1 MIYSTG
7 GYSLITKPTRF
18 TSTSA
23 TNLDH
28 IYTNAIQN
36 LCRSGVLILDISDH
50 LPTFCLIKNNCQ
62 KTRASD
68 CVRMIRDV
76 KHFNIKFFAE
86 EIALNLQQLTYTD
99 DPDLAIKKF
108 LQIIIDATNK
118 HAPLRK
124 LSRKEMKLKSKP
136 WITKGLLKSISTK
149 NKLFQ
154 QCYKQNYPFL
164 VAKYKSYLNT
174 LLRSAP
180 GILQGLTRR
189 KLRILF

>member
-1 MIYSTG
+1 
-7 GYSLITKPTRF
+7 
-18 TSTSA
+18 
-23 TNLDH
+23 
-28 IYTNAIQN
+28 
-36 LCRSGVLILDISDH
+36 
-50 LPTFCLIKNNCQ
+50 
-62 KTRASD
+62 
-68 CVRMIRDV
+68 MIRDV
-76 KHFNIKFFAE
+76 KHFNPEFFAE
-86 EIALNLQQLTYTD
+86 EIALSLQQLIYTD

-154 QCYKQNYPFL
+154 QCYKQNNPFL

-174 LLRSAP
+174 LTKIKEIAKRNYY
-180 GILQGLTRR
+180 QNELTTHRGDLA
-189 KLRILF
+189 KQWKIINEIICHKKASNEVINMLTDHHKCNITDKVKIANLFNEFFYKCWHLIRFQNLSNRN